1 MHAHTHTHVNTHTTD
16 SQRYG
21 RGKLELSTG
30 EVYEGDFRDDMI
42 TGEGEMKYSKT
53 SKYHGSWLHG
63 MVRYAVLCSVMQCYT
78 VLCSVMQY
86 CAVLCSI
93 TQYYA
98 MLCSSSTQRNGM
110 GAMVYD
116 DNSSFNGDWR
126 LDLRHGHG
134 ELVTKDGAVYRG
146 LWVSD
151 KPHGKGTLHIP
162 TAHYTYNGENFS

>member
-1 MHAHTHTHVNTHTTD
+1 
-16 SQRYG
+16 
-21 RGKLELSTG
+21 
-30 EVYEGDFRDDMI
+30 
-42 TGEGEMKYSKT
+42 
-53 SKYHGSWLHG
+53 
-63 MVRYAVLCSVMQCYT
+63 
-78 VLCSVMQY
+78 
-86 CAVLCSI
+86 
-93 TQYYA
+93 
-98 MLCSSSTQRNGM
+98 M

-162 TAHYTYNGENFS
+162 TAHYTYNGENFSPSLVDPLSLIPRPHLARKSLPILKAIHAGVVFGSGTKTRSFSLLSKNVPFPLSFFSPILLSFFFFSFPFLSPSLLSPSSFFPSLSPSLSR